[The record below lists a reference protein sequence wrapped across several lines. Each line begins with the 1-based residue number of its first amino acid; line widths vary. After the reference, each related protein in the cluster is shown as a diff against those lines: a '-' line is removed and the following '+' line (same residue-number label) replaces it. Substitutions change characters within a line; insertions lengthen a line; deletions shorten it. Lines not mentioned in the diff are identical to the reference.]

1 MTKRHKAPGKAY
13 RKGISLFQLF
23 EMFPDNAAAEKW
35 FEVWRWSGE
44 VNCPRCG
51 SSKVSVRKSR
61 KPMPFHC
68 KSCRKYFSVRIGTP
82 MEASNIPM
90 QKWAIGIF
98 LFTTNLKGIS
108 SMKLHRD
115 LDISQPAAWFML
127 HRLREAFSNHTEMVS
142 GTVEVDETFIGGLEK
157 NKHKDKKLNAG
168 RGGVGKSVVVGVKD
182 RDSKQVKAK
191 VVKDTKKDTLHD
203 FINHNVETGST
214 VNTDD
219 FKAYKK
225 LEGYKHDIVKHSVGE
240 YVKEQAHINGIES
253 FWSMLKRA
261 HKGTYHKISK
271 KHLYRYVNEFV
282 VRHNIREKDTIDQ
295 MEIIVAGLVG
305 RRIMYKDLVSGE
317 DGRMNFIESN

>member
-1 MTKRHKAPGKAY
+1 
-13 RKGISLFQLF
+13 
-23 EMFPDNAAAEKW
+23 
-35 FEVWRWSGE
+35 
-44 VNCPRCG
+44 
-51 SSKVSVRKSR
+51 
-61 KPMPFHC
+61 
-68 KSCRKYFSVRIGTP
+68 
-82 MEASNIPM
+82 
-90 QKWAIGIF
+90 
-98 LFTTNLKGIS
+98 
-108 SMKLHRD
+108 
-115 LDISQPAAWFML
+115 ML

-225 LEGYKHDIVKHSVGE
+225 LEGYKHDVVKHSVGE
-240 YVKEQAHINGIES
+240 YVKEQAQINGIES

-317 DGRMNFIESN
+317 DGRMNFIEST